1 MTNDANDE
9 DEEEEE
15 EEEAV
20 RVQSIPE
27 LQRLLLEYSA
37 QMSEL
42 DATFGPED
50 GPEKAEMKKEL
61 EDLVELTREVL
72 EERQKEE
79 AGTTTTTKT
88 TTTKTTILSERED
101 TIENEL
107 EDLENLRQIEE
118 EENAKRKRE
127 EEEKRW
133 KVLKRPGGDDDDDTN
148 TRTTTRTD
156 DGCTHNKSNTTD
168 IRNPGD
174 EGEGKHHRGRRD
186 APTPQNLLYRG
197 ADDKPKYDDE
207 GNLIVPKKFQIQE
220 DDDKV
225 TRDRKRKQLQT
236 FKYKQKQKAVVSEH
250 AKRASDWNDFKTKKA
265 SKKKRLDN
273 MSSGVFKKKSMFSGV
288 GDGEKNV
295 SKLTVP
301 KKHQFHSM

>member
-1 MTNDANDE
+1 MTNDANDDE

-15 EEEAV
+15 EEESV
-20 RVQSIPE
+20 HVQSIPE

-37 QMSEL
+37 QMKEL
-42 DATFGPED
+42 DDTFPED

-79 AGTTTTTKT
+79 TGTTMTTGTKTTTTTKT
-88 TTTKTTILSERED
+88 TMILSERED

-118 EENAKRKRE
+118 EENTKRKRE
-127 EEEKRW
+127 EEEKQW

-148 TRTTTRTD
+148 RTTARTD
-156 DGCTHNKSNTTD
+156 GFNNKSSTTD
-168 IRNPGD
+168 ILNGD
-174 EGEGKHHRGRRD
+174 EAEGKHRGRRD
-186 APTPQNLLYRG
+186 APPQNLLYRG

>member
-1 MTNDANDE
+1 MTNDANEDE
-9 DEEEEE
+9 DEDEDDEEV
-15 EEEAV
+15 V

-37 QMSEL
+37 QMKEL
-42 DATFGPED
+42 DDTFPED

-79 AGTTTTTKT
+79 TGTTMTTGTKTTTTTKT
-88 TTTKTTILSERED
+88 TMILSERED

-118 EENAKRKRE
+118 EENTKRKRE
-127 EEEKRW
+127 EEEKQW
-133 KVLKRPGGDDDDDTN
+133 KVLKRPGGDDYDDTN
-148 TRTTTRTD
+148 RTTARTD
-156 DGCTHNKSNTTD
+156 GFNNKSSTTD
-168 IRNPGD
+168 ILNGD
-174 EGEGKHHRGRRD
+174 EAEGKHRGRRD
-186 APTPQNLLYRG
+186 APPQNLLYRG

>member
-1 MTNDANDE
+1 MTNDANDDE
-9 DEEEEE
+9 DEDEDDEEV
-15 EEEAV
+15 V

-37 QMSEL
+37 QMKEL
-42 DATFGPED
+42 DDTFPED

-79 AGTTTTTKT
+79 TGTTTK

-118 EENAKRKRE
+118 EENTKRKRE
-127 EEEKRW
+127 EEEKQW

-148 TRTTTRTD
+148 RTTARTD
-156 DGCTHNKSNTTD
+156 GFNNKSSTTD
-168 IRNPGD
+168 ILNGD
-174 EGEGKHHRGRRD
+174 EAEGKHRGRRD
-186 APTPQNLLYRG
+186 APPQNLLYRG

>member
-1 MTNDANDE
+1 MTNDANDDE

-20 RVQSIPE
+20 HVQSIPE

-37 QMSEL
+37 QMKEL
-42 DATFGPED
+42 DDTFPED

-79 AGTTTTTKT
+79 TGTTTTTGTKTTTTTKT
-88 TTTKTTILSERED
+88 TMILSERED

-118 EENAKRKRE
+118 EENTKRKRE
-127 EEEKRW
+127 EEEKQW
-133 KVLKRPGGDDDDDTN
+133 KVLKRPGGDDDDDDTN
-148 TRTTTRTD
+148 RTTARTD
-156 DGCTHNKSNTTD
+156 WFNNKSSTTD
-168 IRNPGD
+168 ILNGD
-174 EGEGKHHRGRRD
+174 EAEGKHRGRRD
-186 APTPQNLLYRG
+186 APPQNLLYRG

>member
-1 MTNDANDE
+1 MTNDANEDE
-9 DEEEEE
+9 DEDDEDDEEV
-15 EEEAV
+15 V
-20 RVQSIPE
+20 RVRSIPE

-37 QMSEL
+37 QMKEL

-50 GPEKAEMKKEL
+50 GPEKSEMKKEL
-61 EDLVELTREVL
+61 EDLVQLTREVL

-79 AGTTTTTKT
+79 EEDEEEDHHKNDD
-88 TTTKTTILSERED
+88 D

>member
-1 MTNDANDE
+1 MTNDANDDE
-9 DEEEEE
+9 DEDEDDEEV
-15 EEEAV
+15 V

-37 QMSEL
+37 QMKEL
-42 DATFGPED
+42 DDTFPED

-79 AGTTTTTKT
+79 TGTTTK

-118 EENAKRKRE
+118 EENTKRKRE
-127 EEEKRW
+127 EEEKQW
-133 KVLKRPGGDDDDDTN
+133 KVLKRPGGDDDDDDTN
-148 TRTTTRTD
+148 RTTARTD
-156 DGCTHNKSNTTD
+156 GFNNKSSTTD
-168 IRNPGD
+168 ILNGD
-174 EGEGKHHRGRRD
+174 EAEGKHRGRHD
-186 APTPQNLLYRG
+186 APPQNLLYRG

>member
-1 MTNDANDE
+1 MTNDANEDE
-9 DEEEEE
+9 DDEEV
-15 EEEAV
+15 V

-37 QMSEL
+37 QMKEL
-42 DATFGPED
+42 DDTFPED

-79 AGTTTTTKT
+79 DEEEEEDHHKNDD
-88 TTTKTTILSERED
+88 D

-118 EENAKRKRE
+118 EENTKRKRE
-127 EEEKRW
+127 EEEKQW

-148 TRTTTRTD
+148 RTTARTD
-156 DGCTHNKSNTTD
+156 GFNNKSSTTD
-168 IRNPGD
+168 ILNGD
-174 EGEGKHHRGRRD
+174 EAEGKHRGRHD
-186 APTPQNLLYRG
+186 APPQNLLYRG

>member
-1 MTNDANDE
+1 MTNDANDDE

-20 RVQSIPE
+20 HVQSIPE
-27 LQRLLLEYSA
+27 LQRLFLEYSA
-37 QMSEL
+37 QMKEL
-42 DATFGPED
+42 DDTFPED

-79 AGTTTTTKT
+79 TGTTTTTGTKTTTTTKT
-88 TTTKTTILSERED
+88 TMILSKRED

-118 EENAKRKRE
+118 EENTKRKRE
-127 EEEKRW
+127 EEEKQW
-133 KVLKRPGGDDDDDTN
+133 KVLKRPGGDDDDTN
-148 TRTTTRTD
+148 RTTARTD
-156 DGCTHNKSNTTD
+156 GFNNKSSTTD
-168 IRNPGD
+168 ILNGD
-174 EGEGKHHRGRRD
+174 EAEGKHRGRRD
-186 APTPQNLLYRG
+186 AQPQNLLYRG

>member
-37 QMSEL
+37 QMKEL
-42 DATFGPED
+42 DDTFPED

>member
-1 MTNDANDE
+1 M
-9 DEEEEE
+9 
-15 EEEAV
+15 
-20 RVQSIPE
+20 
-27 LQRLLLEYSA
+27 
-37 QMSEL
+37 
-42 DATFGPED
+42 
-50 GPEKAEMKKEL
+50 
-61 EDLVELTREVL
+61 
-72 EERQKEE
+72 
-79 AGTTTTTKT
+79 
-88 TTTKTTILSERED
+88 
-101 TIENEL
+101 

-148 TRTTTRTD
+148 TRNITRTD
-156 DGCTHNKSNTTD
+156 DGCTHNKSSTTD

-186 APTPQNLLYRG
+186 APTPQNLLYHG

>member
-1 MTNDANDE
+1 MTNDANDDE

-20 RVQSIPE
+20 HVQSIPE

-37 QMSEL
+37 QMKEL
-42 DATFGPED
+42 DDTFPED
-50 GPEKAEMKKEL
+50 GPEKEEMKKEL

-79 AGTTTTTKT
+79 TGTTTK

-118 EENAKRKRE
+118 EENTKRKRE
-127 EEEKRW
+127 EEEKQW
-133 KVLKRPGGDDDDDTN
+133 KVLKRPGGDDDDDDTN
-148 TRTTTRTD
+148 RTTARTD
-156 DGCTHNKSNTTD
+156 GFNNKSSTTD
-168 IRNPGD
+168 ILNGD
-174 EGEGKHHRGRRD
+174 EAEGKHRGRRD
-186 APTPQNLLYRG
+186 APPQNLLYRG

>member
-1 MTNDANDE
+1 MTNDANDDE

-20 RVQSIPE
+20 HVQSIPE

-37 QMSEL
+37 QMKEL
-42 DATFGPED
+42 DDTFPED

-79 AGTTTTTKT
+79 TGTTTTTGTKTTTTTKT
-88 TTTKTTILSERED
+88 TMILSERED

-118 EENAKRKRE
+118 EENTKRKRE
-127 EEEKRW
+127 EEEKQW

-148 TRTTTRTD
+148 RTTARTD
-156 DGCTHNKSNTTD
+156 WFNNKSSTTD
-168 IRNPGD
+168 ILNGD
-174 EGEGKHHRGRRD
+174 EAEGKHRGRRD
-186 APTPQNLLYRG
+186 APPQNLLYRG

>member
-1 MTNDANDE
+1 MTNDANDDE

-20 RVQSIPE
+20 HVQSIPE

-37 QMSEL
+37 QMKEL
-42 DATFGPED
+42 DDTFPED

-79 AGTTTTTKT
+79 AGTTTTTGTKTT
-88 TTTKTTILSERED
+88 TTTKTTMILSERED

-118 EENAKRKRE
+118 EENTKRKRE
-127 EEEKRW
+127 GEEKQW
-133 KVLKRPGGDDDDDTN
+133 KVLKRPGGDEDDDDTN
-148 TRTTTRTD
+148 RTTARTD
-156 DGCTHNKSNTTD
+156 GFNNKSSTTD
-168 IRNPGD
+168 ILNGD
-174 EGEGKHHRGRRD
+174 EAEGKHRGRRD
-186 APTPQNLLYRG
+186 APPQNLLYRG

>member
-1 MTNDANDE
+1 MTNDANDDE
-9 DEEEEE
+9 DEDEDDEEV
-15 EEEAV
+15 V

-37 QMSEL
+37 QMKEL
-42 DATFGPED
+42 DDTFPED

-79 AGTTTTTKT
+79 DEEEEEDHHKNDD
-88 TTTKTTILSERED
+88 D

-118 EENAKRKRE
+118 EENTKRKRE
-127 EEEKRW
+127 EEEKQW

-148 TRTTTRTD
+148 RTTARTD
-156 DGCTHNKSNTTD
+156 GFNNKSSTTD
-168 IRNPGD
+168 ILNGD
-174 EGEGKHHRGRRD
+174 EAEGKHRGRHD
-186 APTPQNLLYRG
+186 APPQNLLYRG

>member
-1 MTNDANDE
+1 MTNDANDDDDE
-9 DEEEEE
+9 DEDDEEV
-15 EEEAV
+15 V

-37 QMSEL
+37 QMKEL
-42 DATFGPED
+42 DDTFPED

-79 AGTTTTTKT
+79 TGTTTK

-118 EENAKRKRE
+118 EENTKRKRE
-127 EEEKRW
+127 EEEKQW

-148 TRTTTRTD
+148 RTTARTD
-156 DGCTHNKSNTTD
+156 GFNNKSSTTD
-168 IRNPGD
+168 ILNGD
-174 EGEGKHHRGRRD
+174 EAEGKHRGRHD
-186 APTPQNLLYRG
+186 APPQNLLYRG

>member
-1 MTNDANDE
+1 MTNDANDDE

-20 RVQSIPE
+20 HVQSIPE

-37 QMSEL
+37 QMKEL
-42 DATFGPED
+42 DDTFPED

-79 AGTTTTTKT
+79 TGTTTTTGTKTTTTTKT
-88 TTTKTTILSERED
+88 TMILSERED

-118 EENAKRKRE
+118 EENTKRKRE
-127 EEEKRW
+127 EEEKQW

-148 TRTTTRTD
+148 RTTARTD
-156 DGCTHNKSNTTD
+156 GFNNKSSTTD
-168 IRNPGD
+168 ILNGD
-174 EGEGKHHRGRRD
+174 EAEGKHRGRRD
-186 APTPQNLLYRG
+186 APPQNLLYRG